1 MLCYACRQREGK
13 YKLHGQVYC
22 KDCFLRLFERS
33 VKRCV
38 KKWKLI
44 EANDRIALAVSGG
57 KDSMVMLHVISKI
70 AKKYENVELFP
81 FHLILGI
88 DESYEL
94 DQLKHAIA
102 NCEALGLKLLVISAK
117 LKLGKS
123 LNELLKVTKR
133 KPCSLCGMIKRY
145 LMNRVAYELRCN
157 KLATAHNASDVVTF
171 FLQNM
176 LSENLD
182 YIASLSPL
190 AKSTHKRMITR
201 IKPLFLVTDSETK
214 TYAELSGIAYAKVT
228 CKYKKVQRARKAIE
242 VLEKE
247 IGGFSYKMAMSI
259 AKIASKLP
267 REERPLTCK
276 LCGFPS
282 SSEVCGVCR
291 ILKRQEKRT
300 KSK

>member
-1 MLCYACRQREGK
+1 MLCYACKQKEGK

-70 AKKYENVELFP
+70 ASEYENVELFP

-94 DQLKHAIA
+94 DQLKHAIV

-176 LSENLD
+176 LSKNLD

-190 AKSTHKRMITR
+190 AKSTHEKMVTR

-214 TYAELSGIAYAKVT
+214 TYAELSGIMYAKAL
-228 CKYKKVQRARKAIE
+228 CKYKKAPKVRKMLDI
-242 VLEKE
+242 LERDIK
-247 IGGFSYKMAMSI
+247 GFSYRMAMSI
-259 AKIASKLP
+259 TEIAANLTRK
-267 REERPLTCK
+267 EKPLTCK

-291 ILKRQEKRT
+291 ILRKA
-300 KSK
+300 S